1 MNVSLCRLAEMPE
14 KGVYVD
20 LGIYGWSSLPDW
32 RGRDP
37 TLRLFEQFALEHGGY
52 QVGSIAASLWKYN
65 LFLCRACMR
74 TLSSVW
80 KISRRCLQSFIQ
92 APPAIV
98 DDFVGKQGVK
108 TRSFD

>member
-1 MNVSLCRLAEMPE
+1 MNDSLCRLAEMPE

-52 QVGSIAASLWKYN
+52 QVGSSAGIITTTALQGLYAD
-65 LFLCRACMR
+65 
-74 TLSSVW
+74 TLLSVE
-80 KISRRCLQSFIQ
+80 
-92 APPAIV
+92 
-98 DDFVGKQGVK
+98 DFKEMFAEFYSG
-108 TRSFD
+108 TARYS